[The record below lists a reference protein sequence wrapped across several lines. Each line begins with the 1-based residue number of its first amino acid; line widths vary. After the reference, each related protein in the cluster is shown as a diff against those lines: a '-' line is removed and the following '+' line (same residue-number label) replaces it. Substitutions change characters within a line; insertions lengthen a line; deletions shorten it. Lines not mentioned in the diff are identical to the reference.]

1 MKKIDLNK
9 LFNFRNKVVIITG
22 SEGKLGSKISD
33 LYINL
38 GSKVYGI
45 DLKSKNKIDDKKFFR
60 GSITNEKFLKNVL
73 LKILNKEKRIDIIIN
88 NAAATVYTPFEKR
101 TEKEIN
107 LVLNTNI
114 KGTINVC
121 RTYFAL
127 HKKKKLKSCKI
138 INIASIYGIVSP
150 DFRIYGKKDN
160 INSEIYGASKAALIQ
175 LTKYF
180 AVSMAKHNI
189 KVNCI
194 SPGGIEDKKHSKSF
208 IKNYRS
214 RVPLNRMA
222 NVSDLYGALIYF
234 SGENCNYTIGQN
246 LIIDGGL
253 SIW

>member
-1 MKKIDLNK
+1 MKKINLNK
-9 LFNFRNKVVIITG
+9 LFNLRNKVVLITG
-22 SEGKLGSKISD
+22 SEGKIGSKISD
-33 LYINL
+33 LYL
-38 GSKVYGI
+38 GLNSKVYGI
-45 DLKSKNKIDDKKFFR
+45 DLRSKKKKDDKKFFQ
-60 GSITNEKFLKNVL
+60 GDITNEKSIK
-73 LKILNKEKRIDIIIN
+73 KILLEILYREKKIDIIIN
-88 NAAATVYTPFEKR
+88 NAGAAVYTPFEKR
-101 TEKEIN
+101 SEKEIN
-107 LVLNTNI
+107 LVLNTNV

-121 RTYFAL
+121 KVYFNL